1 MKKHLS
7 KRLMALFLA
16 VVLLATSA
24 PIIAFAYNKEE
35 SSSDTKYLFAYF
47 TSNSQYGQQIRFAVS
62 EDGYNFEPLNY
73 NRPIISHEDGTF
85 NPDSPVMN
93 AQQASSS
100 DSSSGYARDPYIFKG
115 SKDDGYYIV
124 ATDMDASSGGM
135 HESWSGDTN
144 LVFWHSD
151 DMVNWYQISVFDVSE
166 KAGFESTIRAWAPQV
181 IYDSSV
187 GRYMVYWS
195 NYLANWDE
203 AIYYAYTDDFVNF
216 DEPKVLYKA
225 TEGAAIDG
233 DIVEH
238 NGTYYLFYKD
248 ESNATVGYVTSDSLT
263 GTYSNFTDCTMT
275 DQSVEGNSM
284 YNIAGTDTWIL
295 MLDEYLNGSFVFQIT
310 NDFENYEL
318 MSTDDYS
325 LDGFSPRHGSVVQ
338 ITNEEYQALLDAYTY
353 TPEIGT
359 IEYMFASERSAIDT
373 SDGSGNDN
381 WYYQA
386 WNDESGHTFDA
397 FISASEQSSVIGT
410 TTEPYVSTSDGSL
423 NLYCSQVA
431 INDVDVESYLL
442 SENFTVTF
450 DYIKKNDAVT
460 INGSTIYDFSKRPI
474 FSVSDNPT
482 DYIAVLNDGTLAVY
496 AGDGNYTTVSSSRV
510 PLEGEQISYTLT
522 YDGTTVILYMDYV
535 EVARV
540 ETNGGIPNY
549 PTNDSIYAGLG
560 FSDHYGTAPG
570 IYGSYENLTFYDNAF
585 SSTEAKIDMPLTL
598 DSLEAC
604 VSSFEDIVTSGNIY
618 INTPEAYKY
627 YKEAQ
632 RLFEVRDYG
641 TEDVTDEIN
650 TCAENFKNA
659 IENLEL
665 WTPEYQSVNS
675 YTTYMGQEQVEGNV
689 IAQDANTIDASQ
701 DDSGWK
707 LDADDWASGITGS
720 SYDTDNDGV
729 DDISNEIR
737 FAYKTRSTWAWEA
750 GDRVWDGANV
760 AYTVYGDSY
769 IALYDGSN
777 ETSFPLKVRYF
788 RSDESNDN
796 RGLQAIYLTNDNL
809 TMRSQEENS
818 LYLYAV
824 SDNTNIATEYF
835 WPNASTVTHTVANSN
850 TTGGGFNDSNNQ
862 NMHQYGYFSAV
873 LNSDAFDGSDSNL
886 LVINPNVVFM
896 DMDGNRFSFGNDGQ
910 SSQLV
915 SPVYSWYKG
924 GQDSDAD
931 LEITSEDIGA
941 IADGNSATY
950 YVINVEP
957 IRTALEEGA
966 ERLKTADLSTLS
978 ETDMMAAFQAA
989 DDMMNYNP
997 YQRLTELN
1005 YRDGSYVS
1013 KDSMQEAA
1021 QTIANEVEELESNY
1035 NEAVSYIDNDG
1046 YASLNALRTNLD
1058 INTMYYSNN
1067 SEGFTIDSWN
1077 AFKEAYEVSVD
1088 KVNELVTM
1096 SFENELNED
1105 GSVNDN
1111 ITDIVEAV
1119 YQAYYKLRHHANFD
1133 QLREAINDESVKET
1147 VSNGV
1152 GGYVGS
1158 TDEQT
1163 YTIGSWLDVVYAYQ
1177 NAVDF
1182 VASNDELNTAMYDGY
1197 VQEIETN
1204 GYKFT
1209 VEIENPDQPSAL
1221 QQMSYDL
1228 YDKVYEKIDNLVAPA
1243 PDYSVYDAFMEVY
1256 ATQDMNAFEQSY
1268 LEQENSIK
1276 GLADKNGTKYS
1287 APEYSY
1293 EEGATA
1299 YATYN
1304 GHIYYNAPQE
1314 SVDGTNVSLDSIITQ
1329 MFTELNTAN
1338 NDTTN
1343 KRKSY
1348 TVTFEVY
1355 KNDQYVETI
1364 KDAEIHYYGDTVLL
1378 DANENGSLG
1387 DLTCYKWQ
1395 VTSLADNGGKSSEK
1409 VVTNASNEYTVRIQS
1424 DSVIKAYCSDSEQ
1437 ASETIPVTINNQYG
1451 RTIQTL
1457 YLSPDDQIT
1466 LNSKSVV
1473 AGDETYDIQDMPFYV
1488 FTGWKV
1494 NNSNYSFDTFTVS
1507 QLAGDNSSIVIQPV
1521 YRITDSDYTITLDG
1535 SVIFDGISYD
1545 DCYTVKANDN
1555 AYAILIKQNDTY
1567 SVAAYGSTYEFF
1579 ANRDMDFYTLTKS
1592 GSNYYINGILYSSFT
1607 KDELYRLDNMMPF
1620 VYSAPK
1626 ASGDNGDKFT
1636 TFNAYSAGTAS
1647 GVTITEVGTLY
1658 TTDESVGTNSDAFVY
1673 GGSNVSFIKSKV
1685 QGEDSKQYSLTFSG
1699 AKDILNSGT
1708 TVYTRAYV
1716 KYSYTYTNN
1725 GKQTTVQTIVYGNIV
1740 NDSAIFQ

>member
-35 SSSDTKYLFAYF
+35 SNADTKYLFAYF

-203 AIYYAYTDDFVNF
+203 AIYYSYTDDFVNF

-225 TEGAAIDG
+225 TQGAAIDG

-248 ESNATVGYVTSDSLT
+248 ESNATVGYVTADSLT

-284 YNIAGTDTWIL
+284 YNIAGTNTWIL

-338 ITNEEYQALLDAYTY
+338 ITNEEYQALLDAYTF
-353 TPEIGT
+353 TPDIGT
-359 IEYMFASERSAIDT
+359 TQYVFSNEYTFSGNGWNWQGGID
-373 SDGSGNDN
+373 DGSGN
-381 WYYQA
+381 
-386 WNDESGHTFDA
+386 TFDA
-397 FISASEQSSVIGT
+397 TINASSQDSHYGKT
-410 TTEPYVSTSDGSL
+410 TTPYLTMSNGEL
-423 NLYCSQVA
+423 NMYCSEAA
-431 INDVDVESYLL
+431 INDPAVEEKLFSQ
-442 SENFTVTF
+442 NFTITF
-450 DYIKKNDAVT
+450 DYVKKSENVE
-460 INGSTIYDFSKRPI
+460 INGETVFDFSKRPI
-474 FSVSDNPT
+474 ISVSRDISGSYT
-482 DYIAVLNDGTLAVY
+482 DGLAYIYLLNDGTLAVY
-496 AGDGNYTTVSSSRV
+496 AGDGNYNTIRSSRI
-510 PLEGEQISYTLT
+510 PLEGEEISYTLT
-522 YDGTTVILYMDYV
+522 YDGKTLILYMDYE
-535 EVARV
+535 EVARIS
-540 ETNGGIPNY
+540 TPNGIPEMPVSSGY
-549 PTNDSIYAGLG
+549 MFAGLG
-560 FSDHYGTAPG
+560 FDDIAGNTTG
-570 IYGSYENLTFYDNAF
+570 IYGSYRDLTFYDRAF
-585 SSTEAKIDMPLTL
+585 SATEAHIDLPLKL

-604 VSSFEDIVTSGNIY
+604 VSSFEDIITSGNIY
-618 INTPEAYKY
+618 MNTPEAYKC

-632 RLFEVRDYG
+632 RLIEVRDYG
-641 TEDVTDEIN
+641 TVNVDNEMLACTQKFIEAIN
-650 TCAENFKNA
+650 
-659 IENLEL
+659 NLVL
-665 WTPEYQSVNS
+665 WTPEYQSNNR
-675 YTTYMGQEQVEGNV
+675 YTSYMGQEQIQSNI
-689 IAQDANTIDASQ
+689 IATDGDSLGGVQNQ
-701 DDSGWK
+701 SGWEA
-707 LDADDWASGITGS
+707 DADDIAAGINGEIAS
-720 SYDTDNDGV
+720 DG
-729 DDISNEIR
+729 NAYEIR
-737 FAYKTRSTWAWEA
+737 YAYKYRRTGLFNT
-750 GDRVWDGANV
+750 GNYVWDGENV
-760 AYTVYGDSY
+760 AMSVYGDSY
-769 IALYDGSN
+769 IALYDGKN
-777 ETSFPLKVRYF
+777 ETSFPIKVRYF
-788 RSDESNDN
+788 RDNSNTGDS
-796 RGLQAIYLTNDNL
+796 RGLENIYLANSNL
-809 TMRSQEENS
+809 TMRSQEDNA
-818 LYLYAV
+818 LYLY
-824 SDNTNIATEYF
+824 SLNDNEANATDFF
-835 WPNASTVTHTVANSN
+835 WPSTYMHKVANSDVR
-850 TTGGGFNDSNNQ
+850 GAGFNDTNEQ
-862 NMHQYGYFSAV
+862 NIHQYGYFSAV
-873 LNSDAFDGSDSNL
+873 LNNDAFANSDSNL
-886 LVINPNVVFM
+886 LVVNPNVVFT
-896 DMDGNRFSFGNDGQ
+896 DMDGNKISFGNNGIPSD
-910 SSQLV
+910 V
-915 SPVYSWYKG
+915 SNNSRGGIYSYVKDE
-924 GQDSDAD
+924 QNNEDAIK
-931 LEITSEDIGA
+931 ITSDEIGA

-957 IRTALEEGA
+957 IRSSLELGA
-966 ERLKTADLSTLS
+966 KTLTTSDLSLIS
-978 ETDMMAAFQAA
+978 ESDMYDALVAA
-989 DDMMNYNP
+989 DNMMKYNP
-997 YQRLTELN
+997 YQRLTDLN
-1005 YRDGSYVS
+1005 YRNGNYVN

-1021 QTIANEVEELESNY
+1021 QTIANEVSDLVSSYTETI
-1035 NEAVSYIDNDG
+1035 SYIDNDG
-1046 YASLNALRTNLD
+1046 YASLNALRTNVD
-1058 INTMYYSNN
+1058 INAMYYSNN

-1077 AFKEAYEVSVD
+1077 AFKEAYEASVD

-1096 SFENELNED
+1096 PFENELNED
-1105 GSVNDN
+1105 GSVNEN

-1119 YQAYYKLRHHANFD
+1119 YQSYYKLRHHANFD
-1133 QLREAINDESVKET
+1133 KLREAINDNSVKET

-1197 VQEIETN
+1197 DQEIETN

-1209 VEIENPDQPSAL
+1209 VEIENPEQPSAL

-1243 PDYSVYDAFMEVY
+1243 PDYSVYDAFMEIY

-1276 GLADKNGTKYS
+1276 GLADKNGSKYS

-1299 YATYN
+1299 YATYK

-1378 DANENGSLG
+1378 NANENGALG

-1437 ASETIPVTINNQYG
+1437 ATETIPVTINNQYG

-1473 AGDETYDIQDMPFYV
+1473 AGDEIYDIQDMPFYV

-1507 QLAGDNSSIVIQPV
+1507 KLAGDNSSIVIQPV

-1567 SVAAYGSTYEFF
+1567 SVAAYGNTYKFF

-1592 GSNYYINGILYSSFT
+1592 GSNYYINNVLYSSFT

-1673 GGSNVSFIKSKV
+1673 GGNNVSFIKSKV